1 MKNKKLFAIL
11 TLVCFLFTLM
21 PVAAMADENVAVD
34 DKGVYFTS
42 LADAVAN
49 TTGST
54 IKILADT
61 TLTGNINKDLK
72 FVGAT
77 KDVVLDLGD
86 TANAASSR
94 DLIFENLTLERDNVN
109 YKGFHHVN
117 RETYDNCIIN
127 GQYWTYGVTAEFT
140 DCVFNQKSSDAYN
153 IWTYGSEAVKF
164 ENCTFNSAGKS
175 VLVYNE
181 GACATVLTVTDCE
194 FNASASVEGKAAIEI
209 DTSLMPEGSKLV
221 IDDKTTAT
229 GFSEGTISGN
239 SLYNGKKGNK
249 LSVTVGG
256 ETKVDGDKYYI
267 ATKDELAAFANAVNS
282 GNSYSKKTVY
292 LTADIDLNNEEWTP
306 IGNSTNKFEGTF
318 DGDNHTISNL
328 TITGNNSNAG
338 LFGFTTNGE
347 VKNLTVNNAKVS
359 GRLNVGVVAGT
370 PYTSK
375 YTNIKVTGH
384 VEVNGM
390 AYVGGVVGKNAYAD
404 LTCITVD
411 VDDTSYVNA
420 DSVENGTAYRTYV
433 GGITGIAHYN
443 NKFINCT
450 CTGDVTITDAGDTPE
465 LEIGGIA
472 GVWHNETGT
481 TVTIQNCSYTGAL
494 ASPGVTEFA
503 NNGLV
508 GSAYN
513 TTGEGTLT
521 AENNTVKLVIPDNMA
536 AAKIGSTNYATLQS
550 AIDAA
555 ANGDT
560 ITLLTDV
567 TEDVTVVQ
575 AETVKI
581 TIDGSGKTM
590 NGSITVDGKSARYE
604 TAGVTIKNVNFL
616 SDKNS
621 PAAYINLGV
630 SGNSNTRYTNHV
642 TVENC
647 TFDYNGTDDKVA
659 IKSYT
664 GGDKN
669 LIITGCTVSENMHSL
684 LQVTNVEEGLAI
696 SDCVVKSKNGVNIN
710 NTVSLAMTGC
720 DFAVKGYAIRA
731 GVSGSTSTVTK
742 TFVIKNNVL
751 SSNCDDGD
759 AVIILRDSAANANIS
774 MEENAVLGTTHIS
787 GTTADTTVSADAN
800 YWDGESAPV
809 VSGTAVTVASYYEK
823 FEDGKLKNLI
833 IPATDITFVKNE
845 VSVECG
851 KTVTLTATL
860 APSDATDEIVWTSS
874 DTTIVTVDE
883 MGNVTGAKEGT
894 ATVTVKIAN
903 GETATCTV
911 TVTKASSSSS
921 SSGGGFS
928 GKYNYPVNIADTIG
942 AAVTAD
948 QNYAVA
954 GETVTITVGPALG
967 KQVDEVIVTDAEGDV
982 IPVTRVGDNKYRFT
996 MPAGKVTVAVTTEA
1010 ADYDLRIVMQIN
1022 NKNIVA
1028 NNRTITNDV
1037 APVIVGD
1044 RTLVPVRIV
1053 TELLG
1058 GTADWDDATR
1068 TVTLTIDGKVMKL
1081 VIDQPIPG
1089 FGTSASIISDRTY
1102 VPIRYVAEKLG
1113 ANVEWIAATQ
1123 QIMIEQ

>member
-267 ATKDELAAFANAVNS
+267 ATKDALAAFANAVNS

-347 VKNLTVNNAKVS
+347 VKTLTVNNAKVS

-684 LQVTNVEEGLAI
+684 L
-696 SDCVVKSKNGVNIN
+696 
-710 NTVSLAMTGC
+710 
-720 DFAVKGYAIRA
+720 
-731 GVSGSTSTVTK
+731 
-742 TFVIKNNVL
+742 
-751 SSNCDDGD
+751 
-759 AVIILRDSAANANIS
+759 
-774 MEENAVLGTTHIS
+774 
-787 GTTADTTVSADAN
+787 
-800 YWDGESAPV
+800 
-809 VSGTAVTVASYYEK
+809 
-823 FEDGKLKNLI
+823 
-833 IPATDITFVKNE
+833 
-845 VSVECG
+845 
-851 KTVTLTATL
+851 
-860 APSDATDEIVWTSS
+860 
-874 DTTIVTVDE
+874 
-883 MGNVTGAKEGT
+883 
-894 ATVTVKIAN
+894 
-903 GETATCTV
+903 
-911 TVTKASSSSS
+911 
-921 SSGGGFS
+921 
-928 GKYNYPVNIADTIG
+928 
-942 AAVTAD
+942 
-948 QNYAVA
+948 
-954 GETVTITVGPALG
+954 
-967 KQVDEVIVTDAEGDV
+967 
-982 IPVTRVGDNKYRFT
+982 
-996 MPAGKVTVAVTTEA
+996 
-1010 ADYDLRIVMQIN
+1010 
-1022 NKNIVA
+1022 
-1028 NNRTITNDV
+1028 
-1037 APVIVGD
+1037 
-1044 RTLVPVRIV
+1044 
-1053 TELLG
+1053 
-1058 GTADWDDATR
+1058 
-1068 TVTLTIDGKVMKL
+1068 
-1081 VIDQPIPG
+1081 
-1089 FGTSASIISDRTY
+1089 
-1102 VPIRYVAEKLG
+1102 
-1113 ANVEWIAATQ
+1113 
-1123 QIMIEQ
+1123 

>member
-181 GACATVLTVTDCE
+181 GACATVLTVTDCK

-256 ETKVDGDKYYI
+256 
-267 ATKDELAAFANAVNS
+267 
-282 GNSYSKKTVY
+282 
-292 LTADIDLNNEEWTP
+292 
-306 IGNSTNKFEGTF
+306 
-318 DGDNHTISNL
+318 
-328 TITGNNSNAG
+328 
-338 LFGFTTNGE
+338 
-347 VKNLTVNNAKVS
+347 
-359 GRLNVGVVAGT
+359 
-370 PYTSK
+370 
-375 YTNIKVTGH
+375 
-384 VEVNGM
+384 
-390 AYVGGVVGKNAYAD
+390 VVGKNAYAD
-404 LTCITVD
+404 LTSITVD

-642 TVENC
+642 TVETC

-928 GKYNYPVNIADTIG
+928 GKYNY
-942 AAVTAD
+942 
-948 QNYAVA
+948 
-954 GETVTITVGPALG
+954 
-967 KQVDEVIVTDAEGDV
+967 
-982 IPVTRVGDNKYRFT
+982 
-996 MPAGKVTVAVTTEA
+996 
-1010 ADYDLRIVMQIN
+1010 
-1022 NKNIVA
+1022 
-1028 NNRTITNDV
+1028 
-1037 APVIVGD
+1037 
-1044 RTLVPVRIV
+1044 
-1053 TELLG
+1053 
-1058 GTADWDDATR
+1058 
-1068 TVTLTIDGKVMKL
+1068 
-1081 VIDQPIPG
+1081 IDQPIPG